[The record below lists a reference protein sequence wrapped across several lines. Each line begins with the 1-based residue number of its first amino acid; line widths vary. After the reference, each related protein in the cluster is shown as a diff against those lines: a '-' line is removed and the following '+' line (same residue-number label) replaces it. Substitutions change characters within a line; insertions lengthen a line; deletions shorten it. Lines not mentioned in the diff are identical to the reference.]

1 MARKRRI
8 GTTHKRRIGIV
19 GLGRIFDLNVR
30 GYLGHDEAEIVALC
44 DTAEHWRAQR
54 QGEHQG
60 AFVTDDFQE
69 FLKHDLDFVDVLTPH
84 PLHARM
90 AIAAMRAG
98 ADVSVQKPMA
108 MNLDECDTM
117 IAASKDTGRRLKLFE
132 NFVFYPPLV
141 RMKALLEQGA
151 IGRPVHFRMK
161 VVLGDPAGAWHV
173 PAASNAWRQALV
185 DSGGPSGMVFDH
197 GHHMMAVALWLF
209 GDVVDGFARFDHTTL
224 PGGRV
229 IDAPSSLIW
238 RHAGAEGGPP
248 LHGMWDVSAAPRM
261 TLRTDYYPDN
271 ERFEIQGEEGILQVT
286 RCSDRLLDEP
296 VLTLYRDGEVRSFHN
311 IEADW
316 GNSFRLST
324 LHHLDVLAGRAEQM
338 VFTGEQGRQV
348 LAMHDMFARSNAAG
362 AMVGVEK

>member
-1 MARKRRI
+1 M
-8 GTTHKRRIGIV
+8 T
-19 GLGRIFDLNVR
+19 
-30 GYLGHDEAEIVALC
+30 VAAL
-44 DTAEHWRAQR
+44 
-54 QGEHQG
+54 
-60 AFVTDDFQE
+60 
-69 FLKHDLDFVDVLTPH
+69 
-84 PLHARM
+84 
-90 AIAAMRAG
+90 RAG

-108 MNLDECDTM
+108 MSLAECDTM
-117 IAASKDTGRRLKLFE
+117 IAAAKETGRRLKLFE

-141 RMKALLEQGA
+141 RMKQLLDAGA

-161 VVLGDPAGAWHV
+161 VVLGDASAAWHV
-173 PAASNAWRQALV
+173 PVESNAWRQALAV
-185 DSGGPSGMVFDH
+185 QTGVGPMVFDH

-209 GDVVDGFARFDHTTL
+209 GDVVDGFARIDETL
-224 PGGRV
+224 LPSGRR
-229 IDAPSSLIW
+229 IDAPSTLLW
-238 RHAGAEGGPP
+238 RHAPREGLPP

-324 LHHLDVLAGRAEQM
+324 LHQLEVLAGREPQM
-338 VFTGEQGRQV
+338 IFTGEQGRSV
-348 LAMHDMFARSNAAG
+348 LAMHDMFARSNASG
-362 AMVGVEK
+362 AMARVEA